1 MKITLQCPSSLSFS
15 ASLCVSLVIHISL
28 QFTAPLISPP
38 LIGFHSVILALSLA
52 FPPHA
57 VSFFLSFIQHIP
69 LPFILFSSSLFSL
82 SLTLFGAPPS
92 PFCSVAVHFLAWH
105 DTLENSSTILSPSE
119 RDARQPVP
127 PVSSLSPSLLF
138 FQLKF
143 SFSSSVTQM
152 TFPNPSSLPC
162 THSCR
167 HAHVYRHQ
175 RENVCVFLTG
185 QRKLTCQRGA

>member
-82 SLTLFGAPPS
+82 SLTLFGAPPPPPFALSLYTSWLGMIPLKTAPQSSLLPRGMLGSLFPLS
-92 PFCSVAVHFLAWH
+92 PLSPRLSFFSNLNSHFLH
-105 DTLENSSTILSPSE
+105 L
-119 RDARQPVP
+119 
-127 PVSSLSPSLLF
+127 
-138 FQLKF
+138 
-143 SFSSSVTQM
+143 
-152 TFPNPSSLPC
+152 
-162 THSCR
+162 
-167 HAHVYRHQ
+167 
-175 RENVCVFLTG
+175 
-185 QRKLTCQRGA
+185 

>member
-82 SLTLFGAPPS
+82 SLTLFGAPPPPFALSLYTSWLGTIPLKTAPQSSLLPRGMLGSLFPLS
-92 PFCSVAVHFLAWH
+92 PLSPRLSFFSNLNSHFLH
-105 DTLENSSTILSPSE
+105 L
-119 RDARQPVP
+119 
-127 PVSSLSPSLLF
+127 
-138 FQLKF
+138 
-143 SFSSSVTQM
+143 
-152 TFPNPSSLPC
+152 
-162 THSCR
+162 
-167 HAHVYRHQ
+167 
-175 RENVCVFLTG
+175 
-185 QRKLTCQRGA
+185 